1 MENTQKKSSGKISYT
16 LQIIGLL
23 PLLALGIAMLF
34 FTSQW
39 FTKTMYQEVEREL
52 YDATKSATT
61 LLNAAYPGD
70 YRLEGDVAYLL
81 YKGETDI
88 TRDYSLLDQF
98 KEDTGL
104 DITLFYQDTRILTTL
119 YNAQGERIVGSGAPD
134 IVIRDVLNT
143 GENHFY
149 THTLINGKAYF
160 SYYIPLRNQDGS
172 VVGMLFVG
180 RPSETVSLSIQ
191 NYVYPLT
198 WLIIGFVALVSVC
211 IYFYTRR
218 FVAVLLHIHSFL
230 SEVASGNL
238 NATLDHSVTKRSD
251 ELGDIGRCALSMQ
264 RSLRTMI
271 EQDALTELYNRR
283 SGDKKL
289 RQVFE
294 ESRSSGQ
301 SFAIAI
307 GDIDFFK
314 KVNDTYG
321 HECGDAVLKNVSALL
336 KQHMWHRGFAARWGG
351 EEFLLVFENVDLA
364 EARKQ
369 LELLM
374 DKIHELDTLYEGQ
387 HVKVNMTFGLIC
399 DPDKDIHAL
408 LKEADEKLY
417 IGKTNGRNQ
426 VVSYPGYDRL
436 LFVSDLVIFNLA
448 GIPDSTGNHKY

>member
-70 YRLEGDVAYLL
+70 YHLEGDVAYLL

-283 SGDKKL
+283 RDKKL
-289 RQVFE
+289 RQIFE
-294 ESRSSGQ
+294 EARSSRH
-301 SFAIAI
+301 SFALAI

-321 HECGDAVLKNVSALL
+321 HECGDTVLKNVSALL
-336 KQHMWHRGFAARWGG
+336 KQHMWRRGFAARWGG
-351 EEFLLVFENVDLA
+351 EEFLLVFENVDLT

-426 VVSYPGYDRL
+426 VVS
-436 LFVSDLVIFNLA
+436 
-448 GIPDSTGNHKY
+448 